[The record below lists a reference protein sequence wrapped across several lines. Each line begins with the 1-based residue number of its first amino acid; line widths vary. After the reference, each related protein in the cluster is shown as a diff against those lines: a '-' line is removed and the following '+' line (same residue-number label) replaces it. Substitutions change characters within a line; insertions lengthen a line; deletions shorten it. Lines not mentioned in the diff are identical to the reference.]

1 VNTFGLEVDDTK
13 TILSIFAAYPVIE
26 SAVLYGSR
34 ATGRFK
40 PGSDIDLVLTGKNLT
55 NRTLLDVR
63 VELRDSNLPYTVD
76 VVAENEI
83 KDENLKREIERTG
96 KVFYTHVEERTAH
109 PH

>member
-1 VNTFGLEVDDTK
+1 MMNAFGLESNDTQ
-13 TILSIFAAYPVIE
+13 TILSIFAAHPVIE

-40 PGSDIDLVLTGKNLT
+40 PGSDIDLMLTGKKLAD
-55 NRTLLDVR
+55 RTILDVCA
-63 VELRDSNLPYTVD
+63 ELRDSNLPYRVD

-96 KVFYTHVEERTAH
+96 KSFYTQIPTG
-109 PH
+109 

>member
-1 VNTFGLEVDDTK
+1 MNTFGLEVDDTK
-13 TILSIFAAYPVIE
+13 TILSIFAAHPVIE

-40 PGSDIDLVLTGKNLT
+40 PGSDIDLILMGKNLT

-63 VELRDSNLPYTVD
+63 VELRDSNLPYMVD

-83 KDENLKREIERTG
+83 KDENLKREIDATG
-96 KVFYTHVEERTAH
+96 KIFYTQVEERTAH